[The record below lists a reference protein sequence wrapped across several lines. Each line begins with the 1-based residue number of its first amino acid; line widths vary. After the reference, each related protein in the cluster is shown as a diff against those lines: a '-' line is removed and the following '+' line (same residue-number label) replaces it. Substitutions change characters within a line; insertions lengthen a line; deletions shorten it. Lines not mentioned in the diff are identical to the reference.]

1 VPNALLL
8 EVLTAEGVGTAVRSD
23 AAANF
28 FGDTKAYL
36 LGPA

>member
-1 VPNALLL
+1 
-8 EVLTAEGVGTAVRSD
+8 VGTAVRSD